1 MTAGSACRLLDE
13 DAFGL
18 GGDQSLNVFATGYPK
33 SQPVACDSSAP
44 VDGIEQTVSPGATTL
59 SFDPGSGL
67 YQYVWKTD
75 KAWAGTCRQ
84 FVMLLRDGTVQRAS
98 FKFN

>member
-1 MTAGSACRLLDE
+1 VNVAKAGSAIPVI
-13 DAFGL
+13 FGL
-18 GGDQSLNVFATGYPK
+18 GGNQSLNIFATGSPK
-33 SQPVACDSSAP
+33 SQLVSCDSTDP
-44 VDGIEQTVSPGATTL
+44 VDGIDQTASPGAATL
-59 SFDPGSGL
+59 SFDPGSGH

-98 FKFN
+98 FQFK